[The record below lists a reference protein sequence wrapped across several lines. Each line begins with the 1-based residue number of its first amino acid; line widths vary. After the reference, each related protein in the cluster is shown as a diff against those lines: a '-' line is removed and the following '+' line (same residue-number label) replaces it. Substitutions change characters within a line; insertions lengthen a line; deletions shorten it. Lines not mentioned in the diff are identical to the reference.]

1 MFEKHCSC
9 SYDIVRVNEGKE
21 GEAGCSFCRPG
32 ERRWR
37 LDEKGVRGLESRG
50 VVKFAA
56 IITSSYLLS
65 VHVGTQHAYT
75 GFICRIN
82 SSK

>member
-1 MFEKHCSC
+1 M
-9 SYDIVRVNEGKE
+9 RVNEGKE
-21 GEAGCSFCRPG
+21 EDEAGCSFCGPG
-32 ERRWR
+32 ERRWMLGER
-37 LDEKGVRGLESRG
+37 GVRGLESRG

-56 IITSSYLLS
+56 IITSRSLLS

>member
-1 MFEKHCSC
+1 M
-9 SYDIVRVNEGKE
+9 RVNEGKE
-21 GEAGCSFCRPG
+21 DEAGCSFCGPG

-37 LDEKGVRGLESRG
+37 LGERGVRGLESRG

-56 IITSSYLLS
+56 TITSSSLLS
-65 VHVGTQHAYT
+65 VQVGTH
-75 GFICRIN
+75 GFICRIK

>member
-1 MFEKHCSC
+1 MG
-9 SYDIVRVNEGKE
+9 VNEGKE
-21 GEAGCSFCRPG
+21 DEAGCSFCGPG

-37 LDEKGVRGLESRG
+37 LDEGGVSGLESRG
-50 VVKFAA
+50 VVKFAI
-56 IITSSYLLS
+56 IITSSSLLS
-65 VHVGTQHAYT
+65 VLVGTQHAYT